1 MNIETLALLRVE
13 EHRHSEVQSRYAI
26 SPISGFEYVKAR
38 PGQRRVTSEEIYE
51 LLKDFPRATCSM

>member
-1 MNIETLALLRVE
+1 MKTETSHPLRVE
-13 EHRHSEVQSRYAI
+13 EARAPEVESRYAI

-51 LLKDFPRATCSM
+51 LLKDFP